1 MTKACIVYNVWHIL
15 DGFSLTLELTLDGP
29 AAAQIAPQKKLT
41 LIVTSHT
48 PHRLAFETMNREAFE
63 QRVLPAKNKL
73 FRFAFRLLGSSEEA
87 KDVVQ
92 EVFIKV
98 WNGWDKMAEVENMEA
113 WCMRITKNLSLD
125 RLRSHQRRNTSP
137 MDERFDMAQET
148 STPYE
153 RTEID
158 ESMQRINEM
167 IAALPEKQRQVIH
180 LRDIE
185 GYSYNEI
192 CDILE
197 LDMSQVKVNLFRAR
211 SAVREKLV
219 KINAYGL

>member
-1 MTKACIVYNVWHIL
+1 
-15 DGFSLTLELTLDGP
+15 
-29 AAAQIAPQKKLT
+29 
-41 LIVTSHT
+41 
-48 PHRLAFETMNREAFE
+48 MNYEAFE
-63 QRVLPAKNKL
+63 NRVLPAKNKL

-87 KDVVQ
+87 KDIVQ

-98 WNGWDKMAEVENMEA
+98 WNGRDQMAEIQNMEA
-113 WCMRITKNLSLD
+113 WCMRITRNLSLD
-125 RLRSHQRRNTSP
+125 RIRSKQRRMTDTI
-137 MDERFDMAQET
+137 DERLEVRQET
-148 STPYE
+148 LSPHE
-153 RTEID
+153 KTEIH
-158 ESMQRINEM
+158 ENMERINEM
-167 IAALPEKQRQVIH
+167 IASLPEKQRQIIH

-197 LDMSQVKVNLFRAR
+197 LDLNQVKVNLFRAR

>member
-1 MTKACIVYNVWHIL
+1 MN
-15 DGFSLTLELTLDGP
+15 LETF
-29 AAAQIAPQKKLT
+29 Q
-41 LIVTSHT
+41 
-48 PHRLAFETMNREAFE
+48 NRVFP
-63 QRVLPAKNKL
+63 VKNKL

-98 WNGWDKMAEVENMEA
+98 WNSGEQMAEIQNMEA

-125 RLRSHQRRNTSP
+125 RLRQQQRRPTDSIEKGFHVHNEARSP
-137 MDERFDMAQET
+137 HDTTEMSENMKRIGELMAV
-148 STPYE
+148 
-153 RTEID
+153 
-158 ESMQRINEM
+158 
-167 IAALPEKQRQVIH
+167 LPEKQRQVMH

-192 CDILE
+192 VEILE
-197 LDMSQVKVNLFRAR
+197 IDLSQVKVNLFRAR
-211 SAVREKLV
+211 NAVRERLL